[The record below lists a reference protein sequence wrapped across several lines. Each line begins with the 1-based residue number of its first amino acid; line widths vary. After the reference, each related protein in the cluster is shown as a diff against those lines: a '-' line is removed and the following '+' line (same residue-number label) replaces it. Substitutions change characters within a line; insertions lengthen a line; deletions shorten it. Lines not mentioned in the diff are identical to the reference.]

1 MTIQDLLESAQ
12 LDALG
17 LLDEQDREA
26 FERAFQAAPE
36 ALQKQIRREQERLC
50 RMDALLPQI
59 DLPDTLWPK
68 VKAAVLQAQAAAL
81 AEVDGT
87 VLPAAHA
94 ASHPAADGNVRPLP
108 MARSASVHRLWRAG
122 AIAFA
127 TAAVVLGAVTIHL
140 RTTMESQA
148 RDRITGSTVDNTIA
162 ALGPEFHNEILFDR
176 NTRRYTMESTT
187 GASRADAAIFT
198 NPKLGGSILLYTAVA
213 TTPGDV
219 LWLVELGNDGSILNQ
234 LASFP
239 SNGTLLQRKVNI
251 GGAEPTQ
258 LALVSAPVGKPAS
271 AGKIVLR
278 VAMA

>member
-50 RMDALLPQI
+50 RMDALLPQV

-81 AEVDGT
+81 AEVEGT
-87 VLPAAHA
+87 VVPMA
-94 ASHPAADGNVRPLP
+94 AADGHVRPLP
-108 MARSASVHRLWRAG
+108 MARAASVHRLWRAS

-127 TAAVVLGAVTIHL
+127 TAAVVLGAVTVHL
-140 RTTMESQA
+140 RVTMDAQVRRYTEGA
-148 RDRITGSTVDNTIA
+148 LADRTIE

-176 NTRRYTMESTT
+176 HTRRYTMESTT
-187 GASRADAAIFT
+187 GATRADGAIFT

-213 TTPGDV
+213 TAPGDV

-258 LALVSAPVGKPAS
+258 LALVAAPAGKPAS

>member
-17 LLDEQDREA
+17 LLDEQDRDA

-50 RMDALLPQI
+50 RMDALLPEV

-68 VKAAVLQAQAAAL
+68 VKAAVLQAQAAAI

-87 VLPAAHA
+87 VIPHTAAER
-94 ASHPAADGNVRPLP
+94 NVRPLP
-108 MARSASVHRLWRAG
+108 MSRASAVHRLWRAA

-140 RTTMESQA
+140 RMTMESQV
-148 RDRITGSTVDNTIA
+148 RNSTEGAIMAGTIA
-162 ALGPEFHNEILFDR
+162 ALGPEFHNEILFDPA
-176 NTRRYTMESTT
+176 THRYTMEAKS
-187 GASRADAAIFT
+187 GSGRADGAIFT
-198 NPKLGGSILLYTAVA
+198 NPKLAGSVLLYTAVA
-213 TTPGDV
+213 AGDGND
-219 LWLVELGNDGSILNQ
+219 LRLVELGNDGSVLRE
-234 LASFP
+234 LANFP

-258 LALVSAPVGKPAS
+258 LALISAPVGKPAS
-271 AGKIVLR
+271 SGKVILR
-278 VAMA
+278 VVVA